1 MTTLVIGNSRELVVD
16 YLRKI
21 SGSSS
26 KVNNMQLTLDVNGK
40 SYRGIVYNTNWK
52 QRLQAVTFSDV
63 VFLDDYYPDQFINYV
78 MSKRRG

>member
-52 QRLQAVTFSDV
+52 QRLQGVTFSDV
-63 VFLDDYYPDQFINYV
+63 VFLDESYPDSFINYV

>member
-26 KVNNMQLTLDVNGK
+26 KVNNMQLTLEMNGK
-40 SYRGIVYNTNWK
+40 VYKGFVYNANWRV
-52 QRLQAVTFSDV
+52 RLQGVSFSDV
-63 VFLDDYYPDQFINYV
+63 VFLDESYPDSFINYV